1 MWLKGLGAAQCE
13 FFSTTSMC
21 GSLLEAKKL
30 PILVHTIDQKQ
41 REGNVV
47 VL

>member
-1 MWLKGLGAAQCE
+1 VWLKGLGAAQCE
-13 FFSTTSMC
+13 FFSTTTSMC
-21 GSLLEAKKL
+21 GSWLEAKL
-30 PILVHTIDQKQ
+30 LILGHTIDQKQ